1 METHIPTLQPKDETK
16 IQLLDFYS
24 SFPVAKFK

>member
-1 METHIPTLQPKDETK
+1 METHIPTLQPKEETK
-16 IQLLDFYS
+16 IQLLDFYP